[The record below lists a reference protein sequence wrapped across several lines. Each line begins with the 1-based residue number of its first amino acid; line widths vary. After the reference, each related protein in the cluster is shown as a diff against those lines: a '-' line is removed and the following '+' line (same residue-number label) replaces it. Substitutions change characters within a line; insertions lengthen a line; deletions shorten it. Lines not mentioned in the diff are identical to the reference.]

1 MPPISYEQFIQLVE
15 KYKIFP
21 FSEFVPEYPSLTVAA
36 ASNDWHTDQ
45 ESDPW
50 LWRVRIV
57 QDGIAAY
64 GKFFGSKATFIH
76 APAFPLVRTILTSNR
91 DVRKRYNDGLMSR
104 TAYQLYNI
112 ISEHNII
119 DSRRLR
125 KEAGL
130 GAKED
135 KKEYEKS
142 LVELQNS
149 GDIVITGAVKQNED
163 VEGWSSMCYQPSEL
177 WLNSLHIN
185 EANLSAEEAKQL
197 LSAQLIENCS
207 TKAYRYFAKK
217 LQLDAG
223 K

>member
-1 MPPISYEQFIQLVE
+1 
-15 KYKIFP
+15 
-21 FSEFVPEYPSLTVAA
+21 
-36 ASNDWHTDQ
+36 
-45 ESDPW
+45 
-50 LWRVRIV
+50 
-57 QDGIAAY
+57 
-64 GKFFGSKATFIH
+64 
-76 APAFPLVRTILTSNR
+76 
-91 DVRKRYNDGLMSR
+91 MSR

-149 GDIVITGAVKQNED
+149 GDIVITGAVKQNEE

-177 WLNSLHIN
+177 WLNSLQIN
-185 EANLSAEEAKQL
+185 EANLSVEEAKQL

-207 TKAYRYFAKK
+207 TKAYRYFMKK